1 MKLVTERTDVSFWK
15 FHFSRELWAEDVS
28 EYGRKKN
35 SRTTRP
41 HPSRNEACLSRA
53 ISPRCM
59 RYKRANFSR
68 VAFSPSSSFFFLPS
82 FSFLLQLNIYIY
94 IVDDDATTLAASVDE
109 AIYIDGFIQP
119 GCAIGPRI
127 SIFKVYFES
136 FVSFPRDI
144 GYDIGPEHGRAWKM
158 AAYGTLFWSFRLR
171 QPRERTPISP
181 VPADSLAEIPFN
193 NGIFSSSVSLLQFH

>member
-53 ISPRCM
+53 IFPRCM

-94 IVDDDATTLAASVDE
+94 RRRRRNDFGGVSGWSNLYRWLYSAWVRDRSPNIYFQGLFRVVCILSSRYWLRHRAGARQGLEDGCLWYSVLVVSSQAT
-109 AIYIDGFIQP
+109 
-119 GCAIGPRI
+119 PRTNANI
-127 SIFKVYFES
+127 SRS
-136 FVSFPRDI
+136 R
-144 GYDIGPEHGRAWKM
+144 W
-158 AAYGTLFWSFRLR
+158 
-171 QPRERTPISP
+171 
-181 VPADSLAEIPFN
+181 
-193 NGIFSSSVSLLQFH
+193 